1 MALAFR
7 DFSPRSSPSKR
18 GPGGMTWE
26 PMPAVLARVD
36 QWLAESGVQLV
47 NIETLLVPVVHGNPT
62 DSFSG
67 ALAERWDEDHAF
79 AQIVRVWHH
88 ILAPVAAAAP
98 ALAAPATAAQ
108 SVVPLNPPSPVNAV

>member
-7 DFSPRSSPSKR
+7 DFSPRSTPSKR
-18 GPGGMTWE
+18 GPGGLSWE

-47 NIETLLVPVVHGNPT
+47 NIETLLVPVTHGKPT

-67 ALAERWDEDHAF
+67 GLAQRWDEDHAF
-79 AQIVRVWHH
+79 AQIVRVWHQ
-88 ILAPVAAAAP
+88 LPVAVVVAASFPAAAPVAM
-98 ALAAPATAAQ
+98 
-108 SVVPLNPPSPVNAV
+108 PPEISPGM